1 MRMKPLHRALCAI
14 FLPLLFVGC
23 FAHIQTLPKAD
34 RDSPSFPPLPS
45 HTDTVIGIA
54 LSGGGSRA
62 AYFGAA
68 GLEALAHVRIAPGQ
82 PSVLEQ
88 ASYLSSVSGG
98 SVASSYF
105 ATHKPK
111 ADVAALDAHGSL
123 TPAYQRFFAQYRN
136 TMAEN
141 YQWSIVWRQFVK
153 VRWLNSNQ
161 RATSLAEVLDATFLN
176 GQTFEEIYQREKAG
190 DSPRLI
196 LNATLYNNGRRF
208 VMTTI
213 PRDDFRYDFI
223 PKLQSELLAKS
234 VAPKPLPESLQKA
247 KEALNPL
254 TFQDHGADPRG
265 IPLSRAVAASA
276 SFPFFIGPIT
286 AQVEGQDTY
295 VHAGDGGLF
304 DNQGTESLVQ
314 LFLKQLEDKK
324 VKRALVVAFDSSF
337 PFWAKNNTL
346 DRMENGFDIFV
357 KDSGRIVGIMEQR
370 ANAYQAMIWHILQ
383 SQRIVLPDDTTI
395 KIIVLRHAADVWPDD
410 VASALP
416 AACQG
421 EKNKL
426 QTKQDILDRLAL
438 IPTLFKLESEC
449 DKALLAEAAVRLVQK
464 KKDEIVG
471 FLRGN

>member
-1 MRMKPLHRALCAI
+1 MQMNAFHRTLCGI
-14 FLPLLFVGC
+14 FLPLLCVGC
-23 FAHIQTLPKAD
+23 FAHVQPLPRAD
-34 RDSPSFPPLPS
+34 PNSPSFPPLPS
-45 HTDTVIGIA
+45 RTDTVIGIA

-62 AYFGAA
+62 AYFGAS
-68 GLEALAHVRIAPGQ
+68 GLEALAHVQIASGQ
-82 PSVLEQ
+82 PSLLEQ

-105 ATHKPK
+105 VTHKPK
-111 ADVAALDAHGSL
+111 TGVAVLNAQGSL
-123 TPAYQRFFAQYRN
+123 TPAYQRFFDQYRD

-141 YQWSIVWRQFVK
+141 YQWSIVWRQLVK

-176 GQTFEEIYQREKAG
+176 GHTFEQMYQREKAG

-208 VMTTI
+208 AMTTI
-213 PRDDFRYDFI
+213 PRDEFRYDFI

-234 VAPKPLPESLQKA
+234 IAPKLLPESLQKA

-295 VHAGDGGLF
+295 VHAEDGGLF

-324 VKRALVVAFDSSF
+324 ARRALVVAFDSSF

-370 ANAYQAMIWHILQ
+370 ANAYQAMVWHILQ

-395 KIIVLRHAADVWPDD
+395 KIIVLRHTADVWPDD
-410 VASALP
+410 VTSILP
-416 AACQG
+416 DACRG
-421 EKNKL
+421 EKKPI
-426 QTKQDILDRLAL
+426 QSKQDLLDRLAL

-449 DKALLAEAAVRLVQK
+449 DKALLKEAAVRSVDK

-471 FLRGN
+471 FLRGK

>member
-1 MRMKPLHRALCAI
+1 L
-14 FLPLLFVGC
+14 
-23 FAHIQTLPKAD
+23 
-34 RDSPSFPPLPS
+34 SS

-68 GLEALAHVRIAPGQ
+68 GLEALAHVQVATGQ
-82 PSVLEQ
+82 PSLLQQ

-98 SVASSYF
+98 SIASSYF

-111 ADVAALDAHGSL
+111 AGMAVLDAHGSL
-123 TPAYQRFFAQYRN
+123 TPAYQRFFDQYRD

-153 VRWLNSNQ
+153 IRWLNSNQ

-176 GQTFEEIYQREKAG
+176 GQTFEQMYQREKAG

-208 VMTTI
+208 AMTTI
-213 PRDDFRYDFI
+213 PRDEFRYDFI

-286 AQVEGQDTY
+286 AQVEGQDIY

-324 VKRALVVAFDSSF
+324 AKRALVVAFDSSF
-337 PFWAKNNTL
+337 PFWAKNDRL

-370 ANAYQAMIWHILQ
+370 ANAYQAMVWHILQ

-395 KIIVLRHAADVWPDD
+395 KIIVLRHTADVWPDN
-410 VASALP
+410 VTSVLP
-416 AACQG
+416 DACRG
-421 EKNKL
+421 EKKPL
-426 QTKQDILDRLAL
+426 QSKQDLLDRLAL

-449 DKALLAEAAVRLVQK
+449 DKALLKEAAVRLVEK
-464 KKDEIVG
+464 KKAEIVG
-471 FLRGN
+471 FLRGK

>member
-1 MRMKPLHRALCAI
+1 MQMNAFHRTLCGI
-14 FLPLLFVGC
+14 FLPLLCVGC
-23 FAHIQTLPKAD
+23 FAHVQPLPRAD
-34 RDSPSFPPLPS
+34 PNSPSFPPLPS
-45 HTDTVIGIA
+45 RTDTVIGIA

-68 GLEALAHVRIAPGQ
+68 GLEALAHVQIASGQ
-82 PSVLEQ
+82 PSLLEQ

-105 ATHKPK
+105 VTHKPK
-111 ADVAALDAHGSL
+111 TGVAVLNAQGSL
-123 TPAYQRFFAQYRN
+123 TPAYQRFFDQYRD

-141 YQWSIVWRQFVK
+141 YQWSIVWRQLVK

-161 RATSLAEVLDATFLN
+161 RAISLAEVLDATFLN
-176 GQTFEEIYQREKAG
+176 GHTFEQMYQREKAG

-208 VMTTI
+208 AMTTI
-213 PRDDFRYDFI
+213 PRDEFRYDFI

-234 VAPKPLPESLQKA
+234 IAPKLLPESLQKA

-295 VHAGDGGLF
+295 VHAEDGGLF

-324 VKRALVVAFDSSF
+324 ARRALVVAFDSSF

-357 KDSGRIVGIMEQR
+357 KGQR
-370 ANAYQAMIWHILQ
+370 TDRRHYGTASERVPGHGLAY
-383 SQRIVLPDDTTI
+383 SPKPT
-395 KIIVLRHAADVWPDD
+395 
-410 VASALP
+410 
-416 AACQG
+416 
-421 EKNKL
+421 
-426 QTKQDILDRLAL
+426 DR
-438 IPTLFKLESEC
+438 PT
-449 DKALLAEAAVRLVQK
+449 
-464 KKDEIVG
+464 G
-471 FLRGN
+471 